1 MSRGRPTPPASA
13 MVCVGDHPWDR
24 RCAGQSVRPSNRLR
38 RQQFGAVTR
47 AIDVGPLTVW
57 AVIGRRSW
65 SVLPEWLLQ
74 RSQDKAFTLRGL
86 VGELAERG
94 LSVDCRVVW
103 QFVHDENLSYKKGHS
118 SPASATPGRSAAV
131 PTMDDLSCSH

>member
-1 MSRGRPTPPASA
+1 
-13 MVCVGDHPWDR
+13 MVCVGDHPCDR

-38 RQQFGAVTR
+38 RQKFGAGTR

-118 SPASATPGRSAAV
+118 SPASAIART
-131 PTMDDLSCSH
+131 